1 MKRPNLSSSIIL
13 EFTWDQL
20 QLVELGIANALMELA
35 GKPPTKAAVQQRT
48 ALEALRG
55 QIDGILQARV
65 AELKAFDAEHLRQ
78 MGQNP
83 M

>member
-1 MKRPNLSSSIIL
+1 MKRPNLSSSITL
-13 EFTWDQL
+13 SFSWDQL
-20 QLVELGIANALMELA
+20 QLLELGIATALMELA
-35 GKPPTKAAVQQRT
+35 GKPPTKTVVQQRT

-65 AELKAFDAEHLRQ
+65 VELKAFDAEYLRQ
-78 MGQNP
+78 MAQNP